1 MVDER
6 RFRDVM
12 GHLATGVTLV
22 TGRDSDGQ
30 VHGLTVNAVASVSL
44 DPPLILVCLDHQGQ
58 SHDPILASGHFAVSI
73 LGHSEEELAHRFS
86 RGVRDERFAGVR
98 CRTEA
103 SGSPILEDALAWLD
117 CRINAAHPAGDH
129 TVVVGEVL
137 ACGAEDGDALVFFRG
152 AYGRVIP

>member
-22 TGRDSDGQ
+22 TGRGDQDE

-44 DPPLILVCLDHQGQ
+44 APSLILVCLDAQGQ
-58 SHDPILASGHFAVSI
+58 SHDPILASGHFAVSV
-73 LGHSEEELAHRFS
+73 LGHSDEELAHRFS
-86 RGVRDERFAGVR
+86 RGVRDERFAGIQ
-98 CRTEA
+98 CRTET
-103 SGSPILEDALAWLD
+103 SGSPILVDALAWLD
-117 CRINAAHPAGDH
+117 CKIDAIHPGGDH

-137 ACGAEDGDALVFFRG
+137 ACGAKDGDPLVFFKG
-152 AYGRVIP
+152 AYGRVTP